1 VYKFATIQ
9 KMNFMP
15 EDEVITPATETPE
28 IVDIQIVEHSRSD
41 AASDRSYMEAV
52 NNDFKGINTET
63 APVENTENKDT
74 ATENTAAT
82 ENTSV
87 DPEKTVIETPAPV
100 NTDTPDVF
108 STIKEKFGREI
119 DEDYLTTDYRTKATD
134 AEQQLADVKEQAEK
148 FKHIF
153 ENKTLLQIADLMKAG
168 NSAKDILESM
178 SIEVEQIPSDQL
190 IIDYIKREKPFLD
203 EEDRKLYAENNF
215 GIGEDLDDLKKV
227 DPARYFQLK
236 ENIEKAVSGQKQFL
250 NERKVTLVTPAA
262 QSQEQV
268 QPEATITV
276 DKVKNFKDTF
286 NQHVNSLKD
295 FQVATDFSQPFDK
308 DALKLES
315 DKIVYSGDL
324 NGNKV
329 LMLSGIDDKTVL
341 EALYLYNKKQALFS
355 EFKTN
360 IEKSITEE
368 KSIEAFKQVGDMY
381 NNVQGT
387 GQQAGGDNTNL
398 EIAEVKSQRGGGGW

>member
-1 VYKFATIQ
+1 
-9 KMNFMP
+9 MP

-52 NNDFKGINTET
+52 NNDFKGVKTET
-63 APVENTENKDT
+63 IAVENTENKDT
-74 ATENTAAT
+74 ATENLAAV
-82 ENTSV
+82 ENTNV
-87 DPEKTVIETPAPV
+87 EPEKKVIETPAPV

-119 DEDYLTTDYRTKATD
+119 DEDYLTTDYKAKATD

-190 IIDYIKREKPFLD
+190 ILDYIKREKPFLD
-203 EEDRKLYAENNF
+203 EEDRKFYAENNF
-215 GIGEDLDDLKKV
+215 GVGEDLDDLKKV

-398 EIAEVKSQRGGGGW
+398 EIAEVKNQRGGGGW

>member
-1 VYKFATIQ
+1 
-9 KMNFMP
+9 MNFMP

-52 NNDFKGINTET
+52 NNDFKGVKTET
-63 APVENTENKDT
+63 IAVENTENKDT
-74 ATENTAAT
+74 ATENLAAV
-82 ENTSV
+82 ENTNV
-87 DPEKTVIETPAPV
+87 EPEKKVIETPAPV

-119 DEDYLTTDYRTKATD
+119 DEDYLTTDYKAKATD

-190 IIDYIKREKPFLD
+190 ILDYIKREKPFLD

-215 GIGEDLDDLKKV
+215 GVGEDLEDLKIV
-227 DPARYFQLK
+227 DPSRYFQLK

-250 NERKVTLVTPAA
+250 NEKKVTLVTPTA
-262 QSQEQV
+262 QSQDQV

-276 DKVKNFKDTF
+276 DKVKTFKDTF

-398 EIAEVKSQRGGGGW
+398 EIAEVKNQRGGGGW

>member
-1 VYKFATIQ
+1 
-9 KMNFMP
+9 MP

-52 NNDFKGINTET
+52 NNDFKGVKTET
-63 APVENTENKDT
+63 IAVENTENKDT
-74 ATENTAAT
+74 ATENLAAV
-82 ENTSV
+82 ENTNV
-87 DPEKTVIETPAPV
+87 EPEKKVIETPAPV

-119 DEDYLTTDYRTKATD
+119 DEDYLTTDYKAKATD

-168 NSAKDILESM
+168 NSATDILESL
-178 SIEVEQIPSDQL
+178 SIDVEKIPSDQL
-190 IIDYIKREKPFLD
+190 ILDYIKREKPFLD

-215 GIGEDLDDLKKV
+215 GVGEDLDDLKRV

-295 FQVATDFSQPFDK
+295 FQVATEFSKPFDK

-398 EIAEVKSQRGGGGW
+398 EIAEVKNQRGGGGW

>member
-74 ATENTAAT
+74 ATENLAAV
-82 ENTSV
+82 ENTNV
-87 DPEKTVIETPAPV
+87 EPEKKVTETPAPV
-100 NTDTPDVF
+100 NTDAHDVF

-119 DEDYLTTDYRTKATD
+119 DEDYLTTDYKTKATA

-153 ENKTLLQIADLMKAG
+153 ENPTLLQIADLMKAG
-168 NSAKDILESM
+168 SSATDILESL
-178 SIEVEQIPSDQL
+178 SIDVEKIPSDQL
-190 IIDYIKREKPFLD
+190 ILDYIKREKPFLD
-203 EEDRKLYAENNF
+203 EEDLQLFAEQNF
-215 GIGEDLDDLKKV
+215 GLGEDLEDLRRV
-227 DPARYFQLK
+227 DPARYFQFK

-250 NERKVTLVTPAA
+250 NEKKVTLVTPTA
-262 QSQEQV
+262 QDQV

-276 DKVKNFKDTF
+276 DKVKTYKDTF

-295 FQVATDFSQPFDK
+295 FQVATEFSKPFDK
-308 DALKLES
+308 DALKLQS

-341 EALYLYNKKQALFS
+341 EALYLHNQKQALFD
-355 EFKTN
+355 EFKTK
-360 IEKSITEE
+360 IETSITEN
-368 KSIEAFKQVGDMY
+368 KSIEAFQKVSDIY
-381 NNVQGT
+381 NNVQGA

-398 EIAEVKSQRGGGGW
+398 EIAEVKNQRGGGGW

>member
-1 VYKFATIQ
+1 MYKFATIQ

-52 NNDFKGINTET
+52 NNDFKGVKTET
-63 APVENTENKDT
+63 IAVENTENKDT
-74 ATENTAAT
+74 ATENLAAV
-82 ENTSV
+82 ENTNV
-87 DPEKTVIETPAPV
+87 EPEKKVTETPAPV
-100 NTDTPDVF
+100 NTDAHDVF

-119 DEDYLTTDYRTKATD
+119 DEDYLTTDYKTKATA

-153 ENKTLLQIADLMKAG
+153 ENPTLLQIADLMKAG
-168 NSAKDILESM
+168 NSATDILESL
-178 SIEVEQIPSDQL
+178 SIDVEKIPSDQL
-190 IIDYIKREKPFLD
+190 ILDYIKREKPFLD
-203 EEDRKLYAENNF
+203 EEDLQLFAEQNF
-215 GIGEDLDDLKKV
+215 GLGEDLEDLRRV
-227 DPARYFQLK
+227 DPARYFQFK
-236 ENIEKAVSGQKQFL
+236 ENIEKAVSGQKQYL
-250 NERKVTLVTPAA
+250 NEKKVTLVTPNT
-262 QSQEQV
+262 QEQV
-268 QPEATITV
+268 SPEATITV
-276 DKVKNFKDTF
+276 DKVKTFKDTF

-295 FQVATDFSQPFDK
+295 FQVATEFSKPFDK
-308 DALKLES
+308 DALKLQS

-341 EALYLYNKKQALFS
+341 EALYLHNQKQALFD
-355 EFKTN
+355 EFKTK
-360 IEKSITEE
+360 IETSITEN
-368 KSIEAFKQVGDMY
+368 KSIEAFQKVSDIY
-381 NNVQGT
+381 NNVQGA

>member
-1 VYKFATIQ
+1 MYKFASIQ
-9 KMNFMP
+9 KVNFMP

-74 ATENTAAT
+74 ATENLAAV
-82 ENTSV
+82 ENTNV
-87 DPEKTVIETPAPV
+87 EPEKKVTETPAPV
-100 NTDTPDVF
+100 NTDAHDVF

-119 DEDYLTTDYRTKATD
+119 DEDYLTTDYKTKATA

-153 ENKTLLQIADLMKAG
+153 ENPTLLQIADLMKAG
-168 NSAKDILESM
+168 NSATDILESL
-178 SIEVEQIPSDQL
+178 SIDVEKIPSDQL
-190 IIDYIKREKPFLD
+190 ILDYIKREKPFLSQ
-203 EEDRKLYAENNF
+203 EDLQLFAEQNF
-215 GIGEDLDDLKKV
+215 GLGEDLEDLRRV
-227 DPARYFQLK
+227 DPARYFQFK
-236 ENIEKAVSGQKQFL
+236 ENIEKAVSGQKQYL
-250 NERKVTLVTPAA
+250 NEKKVTLVTPNT
-262 QSQEQV
+262 QEQV
-268 QPEATITV
+268 SPEATITV
-276 DKVKNFKDTF
+276 DKVKTFKDTF

-295 FQVATDFSQPFDK
+295 FQVATEFSKPFDK
-308 DALKLES
+308 DALKLQS

-341 EALYLYNKKQALFS
+341 EALYLHNQKQALFD
-355 EFKTN
+355 EFKTK
-360 IEKSITEE
+360 IETSITEN
-368 KSIEAFKQVGDMY
+368 KSIEAFQKVSDIY
-381 NNVQGT
+381 NNVQGA

-398 EIAEVKSQRGGGGW
+398 EIAEVKNQRGGGGW

>member
-1 VYKFATIQ
+1 MYKFATIQ

-52 NNDFKGINTET
+52 NNDFKGVKTET
-63 APVENTENKDT
+63 IAVENTENKDT
-74 ATENTAAT
+74 ATENLAAV
-82 ENTSV
+82 ENTNV
-87 DPEKTVIETPAPV
+87 EPEKKVTETPAPV
-100 NTDTPDVF
+100 NTDAHDVF

-119 DEDYLTTDYRTKATD
+119 DEDYLTTDYKTKATA

-153 ENKTLLQIADLMKAG
+153 ENPTLLQIADLMKAG
-168 NSAKDILESM
+168 NSATDILESL
-178 SIEVEQIPSDQL
+178 SIDVEKIPSDQL
-190 IIDYIKREKPFLD
+190 ILDYIKREKPFLSQ
-203 EEDRKLYAENNF
+203 EDLQLFAEQNF
-215 GIGEDLDDLKKV
+215 GLGEDLEDLRRV
-227 DPARYFQLK
+227 DPARYFQFK

-250 NERKVTLVTPAA
+250 NEKKVTLVTPTA
-262 QSQEQV
+262 QSQDQV

-276 DKVKNFKDTF
+276 DKVKTFKDTF

-295 FQVATDFSQPFDK
+295 FQVATEFSKPFDK
-308 DALKLES
+308 DALKLQS

-341 EALYLYNKKQALFS
+341 EALYLHNQKQALFD
-355 EFKTN
+355 EFKTK
-360 IEKSITEE
+360 IS
-368 KSIEAFKQVGDMY
+368 SLF
-381 NNVQGT
+381 
-387 GQQAGGDNTNL
+387 
-398 EIAEVKSQRGGGGW
+398 QRI

>member
-1 VYKFATIQ
+1 
-9 KMNFMP
+9 MP

-52 NNDFKGINTET
+52 NNDFKGVKTET
-63 APVENTENKDT
+63 APVENAENKDT
-74 ATENTAAT
+74 ATENTAAA

-87 DPEKTVIETPAPV
+87 EPEKAVIETPAPV

-119 DEDYLTTDYRTKATD
+119 DEDYLTTDYKAKATD

-190 IIDYIKREKPFLD
+190 ILDYIKREKPFLD

-215 GIGEDLDDLKKV
+215 GVGEDLDDLKRV

-341 EALYLYNKKQALFS
+341 EALYLHNQKQALFD
-355 EFKTN
+355 EFKTK
-360 IEKSITEE
+360 IETSITEE

-398 EIAEVKSQRGGGGW
+398 EIAEVKNQRGGGGW

>member
-1 VYKFATIQ
+1 
-9 KMNFMP
+9 MP

-52 NNDFKGINTET
+52 NNDFKGVKTET
-63 APVENTENKDT
+63 APVENAENKDT
-74 ATENTAAT
+74 ATENTAAA

-87 DPEKTVIETPAPV
+87 EPEKAVIETPAPV

-119 DEDYLTTDYRTKATD
+119 DEDYLTTDYKAKATD

-190 IIDYIKREKPFLD
+190 ILDYIKREKPFLD

-215 GIGEDLDDLKKV
+215 GVGEDLDDLKRV

-398 EIAEVKSQRGGGGW
+398 EIAEVKNQRGGGGW

>member
-1 VYKFATIQ
+1 MYKFATIQ
-9 KMNFMP
+9 KVNFMP
-15 EDEVITPATETPE
+15 EDEVITPETETPE

-41 AASDRSYMEAV
+41 GANERSYMEAV
-52 NNDFKGINTET
+52 NNDFKGVKTET
-63 APVENTENKDT
+63 IAVENTENKDT
-74 ATENTAAT
+74 ATENLAAV
-82 ENTSV
+82 ENTNV
-87 DPEKTVIETPAPV
+87 EPEKKVIETPAPV

-119 DEDYLTTDYRTKATD
+119 DEDYLTTDYKAKATD

-168 NSAKDILESM
+168 NSATDILESL
-178 SIEVEQIPSDQL
+178 SIDVEKIPSDQL
-190 IIDYIKREKPFLD
+190 ILDYIKREKPFLSQ
-203 EEDRKLYAENNF
+203 EDLQLFAEQNF
-215 GIGEDLDDLKKV
+215 GLGEDLEDLRRV
-227 DPARYFQLK
+227 DPARYFQFK
-236 ENIEKAVSGQKQFL
+236 ENIEKAVSGQKQYL
-250 NERKVTLVTPAA
+250 NEKKVTLVTPNT
-262 QSQEQV
+262 QEQV
-268 QPEATITV
+268 SPEATITV

-398 EIAEVKSQRGGGGW
+398 EIAEVKNQRGGGGW

>member
-52 NNDFKGINTET
+52 NNDFKGVKTET
-63 APVENTENKDT
+63 IAVENTENKDT
-74 ATENTAAT
+74 ATENLAAV
-82 ENTSV
+82 ENTNV
-87 DPEKTVIETPAPV
+87 EPEKKVTETPAPV
-100 NTDTPDVF
+100 NTDAHDVF

-119 DEDYLTTDYRTKATD
+119 DEDYLTTDYKTKATA

-153 ENKTLLQIADLMKAG
+153 ENPTLLQIADLMKAG
-168 NSAKDILESM
+168 NSATDILESL
-178 SIEVEQIPSDQL
+178 SIDVEKIPSDQL
-190 IIDYIKREKPFLD
+190 ILDYIKREKPFLSQ
-203 EEDRKLYAENNF
+203 EDLQLFAEQNF
-215 GIGEDLDDLKKV
+215 GLGEDLEDLRRV
-227 DPARYFQLK
+227 DPSRYFQLK

-250 NERKVTLVTPAA
+250 NEKKVTLVTPTA
-262 QSQEQV
+262 QDQV

-276 DKVKNFKDTF
+276 DKVKTFKDTF

-295 FQVATDFSQPFDK
+295 FQVATEFSKPFDK
-308 DALKLES
+308 DALKLQS

-341 EALYLYNKKQALFS
+341 EALYLHNQKQALFD
-355 EFKTN
+355 EFKTK
-360 IEKSITEE
+360 IETSITEN
-368 KSIEAFKQVGDMY
+368 KSIEAFQKVSDIY
-381 NNVQGT
+381 NNVQGA

-398 EIAEVKSQRGGGGW
+398 EIAEVKNQRGGGGW

>member
-1 VYKFATIQ
+1 
-9 KMNFMP
+9 MP

-63 APVENTENKDT
+63 APVENTENKDA
-74 ATENTAAT
+74 ATENTAAA
-82 ENTSV
+82 ENTNV
-87 DPEKTVIETPAPV
+87 EPEKKVTETPAPV
-100 NTDTPDVF
+100 NTDAHDVF

-119 DEDYLTTDYRTKATD
+119 DEDYLTTDYKTKATA

-153 ENKTLLQIADLMKAG
+153 ENPTLLQIADLMKAG
-168 NSAKDILESM
+168 NSATDILESL
-178 SIEVEQIPSDQL
+178 SIDVEKIPSDQL
-190 IIDYIKREKPFLD
+190 ILDYIKREKPFLSQ
-203 EEDRKLYAENNF
+203 EDLQLFAEQNF
-215 GIGEDLDDLKKV
+215 GLGEDLEDLRRV
-227 DPARYFQLK
+227 DPARYFQFK
-236 ENIEKAVSGQKQFL
+236 ENIEKAVSGQKQYL
-250 NERKVTLVTPAA
+250 NEKKVTLVTPNT
-262 QSQEQV
+262 QEQV
-268 QPEATITV
+268 SPEATITV
-276 DKVKNFKDTF
+276 DKVKTFKDTF

-295 FQVATDFSQPFDK
+295 FQVATEFSKPFDK
-308 DALKLES
+308 DALKLQS

-341 EALYLYNKKQALFS
+341 EALYLHNQKQALFD
-355 EFKTN
+355 EFKTK
-360 IEKSITEE
+360 IETSITEN
-368 KSIEAFKQVGDMY
+368 KSIEAFQKVSDIY
-381 NNVQGT
+381 NNVQGA

-398 EIAEVKSQRGGGGW
+398 EIAEVKNQRGGGGW

>member
-63 APVENTENKDT
+63 APVENTENKDA
-74 ATENTAAT
+74 ATENTAAA
-82 ENTSV
+82 ENTNV
-87 DPEKTVIETPAPV
+87 EPEKKVTETPAPV
-100 NTDTPDVF
+100 NTDAHDVF

-119 DEDYLTTDYRTKATD
+119 DEDYLTTDYKTKATA

-153 ENKTLLQIADLMKAG
+153 ENPTLLQIADLMKAG
-168 NSAKDILESM
+168 NSATDILESL
-178 SIEVEQIPSDQL
+178 SIDVEKIPSDQL
-190 IIDYIKREKPFLD
+190 ILDYIKREKPFLSQ
-203 EEDRKLYAENNF
+203 EDLQLFAEQNF
-215 GIGEDLDDLKKV
+215 GLGEDLEDLRRV
-227 DPARYFQLK
+227 DPARYFQFK
-236 ENIEKAVSGQKQFL
+236 ENIEKAVSGQKQYL
-250 NERKVTLVTPAA
+250 NEKKVTLVTPNT
-262 QSQEQV
+262 QEQV
-268 QPEATITV
+268 SPEATITV
-276 DKVKNFKDTF
+276 DKVKTFKDTF

-295 FQVATDFSQPFDK
+295 FQVATEFSKPFDK
-308 DALKLES
+308 DALKLQS

-341 EALYLYNKKQALFS
+341 EALYLHNQKQALFD
-355 EFKTN
+355 EFKTK
-360 IEKSITEE
+360 IETSITEN
-368 KSIEAFKQVGDMY
+368 KSIEAFQKVSDIY
-381 NNVQGT
+381 NNVQGA

-398 EIAEVKSQRGGGGW
+398 EIAEVKNQRGGGGW

>member
-1 VYKFATIQ
+1 
-9 KMNFMP
+9 MP

-52 NNDFKGINTET
+52 NNDFKGVKTET
-63 APVENTENKDT
+63 APVENAENKDT
-74 ATENTAAT
+74 ATENTAAA

-87 DPEKTVIETPAPV
+87 EPEKAVIETPAPV

-119 DEDYLTTDYRTKATD
+119 DEDYLTTDYKAKATD

-168 NSAKDILESM
+168 NSATDILESL
-178 SIEVEQIPSDQL
+178 SIDVEKIPSDQL
-190 IIDYIKREKPFLD
+190 ILDYIKREKPFLD

-215 GIGEDLDDLKKV
+215 GVGEDLDDLKRV

-398 EIAEVKSQRGGGGW
+398 EIAEVKNQRGGGGW

>member
-1 VYKFATIQ
+1 
-9 KMNFMP
+9 MP

-28 IVDIQIVEHSRSD
+28 IVDIQIVEHSRAD
-41 AASDRSYMEAV
+41 VANERSYMEAV
-52 NNDFKGINTET
+52 NNDFKGIKTEES
-63 APVENTENKDT
+63 AV
-74 ATENTAAT
+74 
-82 ENTSV
+82 
-87 DPEKTVIETPAPV
+87 ETPAPTDTPAENTEIV
-100 NTDTPDVF
+100 KPDTDKPAEEQPAPVSTDTPDIYA
-108 STIKEKFGREI
+108 TLKEKTGRDI
-119 DEDYLTTDYRTKATD
+119 DEDYLTTDYREKAKNAEELLASTKET
-134 AEQQLADVKEQAEK
+134 VEK

-153 ENKTLLQIADLMKAG
+153 ENPTLLQIADLMKAG
-168 NSAKDILESM
+168 SSAKDILESM
-178 SIEVEQIPSDQL
+178 SIDVDQIPSDRL
-190 IIDYIKREKPFLD
+190 ILDYIKREKPFLSQ
-203 EEDRKLYAENNF
+203 EDLQLFAEQNF
-215 GIGEDLDDLKKV
+215 GLGEDLEDLRRV
-227 DPARYFQLK
+227 DPARYFQFK
-236 ENIEKAVSGQKQFL
+236 ENIEKAVSGQKQYL
-250 NERKVTLVTPAA
+250 NEKKVTLVTPNT
-262 QSQEQV
+262 QEQV
-268 QPEATITV
+268 SPEATITV

-398 EIAEVKSQRGGGGW
+398 EIAEVKNQRGGGGW

>member
-1 VYKFATIQ
+1 
-9 KMNFMP
+9 MP

-63 APVENTENKDT
+63 APVENTENKDA
-74 ATENTAAT
+74 ATENTAAA
-82 ENTSV
+82 ENTNV
-87 DPEKTVIETPAPV
+87 EPEKKVIETPAPV
-100 NTDTPDVF
+100 NTDAHDVF

-119 DEDYLTTDYRTKATD
+119 DEDYLTTDYKTKATA

-153 ENKTLLQIADLMKAG
+153 ENKTLLQIADLMKSG
-168 NSAKDILESM
+168 LNAKDILESM
-178 SIEVEQIPSDQL
+178 SIDVEKIPSDQL
-190 IIDYIKREKPFLD
+190 ILDYIKREKPFLD

-215 GIGEDLDDLKKV
+215 GLGEDLEDLKKF
-227 DPARYFQLK
+227 DPSRYFQLK

-250 NERKVTLVTPAA
+250 NEKKVTLVTPTA
-262 QSQEQV
+262 QSQDQV

-276 DKVKNFKDTF
+276 DKVKTFKDTF

-295 FQVATDFSQPFDK
+295 FQVATEFSKPFDK
-308 DALKLES
+308 DALKLQS

-341 EALYLYNKKQALFS
+341 EALYLHNQKQALFD
-355 EFKTN
+355 EFKTK
-360 IEKSITEE
+360 IETSITEN
-368 KSIEAFKQVGDMY
+368 KSIEAFQKVSDIY
-381 NNVQGT
+381 NNVQGA

-398 EIAEVKSQRGGGGW
+398 EIAEVKNQRGGGGW